1 MGRREEIL
9 AQLDIKHLQETG
21 AQEIYLK
28 ECNPKK
34 GVLKM
39 DEIEY

>member
-9 AQLDIKHLQETG
+9 AQLDIRHLQETG

-34 GVLKM
+34 DVLKM